1 MRHSNFGYKLSRTKN
16 ERQQLFRNLLR
27 ALIIHGK
34 ITTTRAKAKA
44 IVPTIEKLITKA
56 KEGSEEKRR
65 AALSVLVDKKVTAQ
79 LWEMGKTQF
88 ANRQSGFT
96 QIIRLGLRRGDATE
110 EVQLRF
116 VDEAV
121 AMVPVSSSTKVSAT
135 PQEKSKKKEVKK
147 ETLRKRVQKK

>member
-27 ALIIHGK
+27 ALITHGK

-56 KEGSEEKRR
+56 KKGSEQKRR
-65 AALSVLVDKKVTAQ
+65 EALAVLVDKKVTAQ
-79 LWEMGKTQF
+79 LWDMAKTRF
-88 ANRQSGFT
+88 AHRQSGFT
-96 QIIRLGLRRGDATE
+96 QIIKLGYRRGDATE

-121 AMVPVSSSTKVSAT
+121 AIVPVSSSTKISAT
-135 PQEKSKKKEVKK
+135 PEEKPKKKEVKK
-147 ETLRKRVQKK
+147 ETLRKKIQKK